1 MRYLLD
7 TNVCI
12 DYLNGRYPNVVRRI
26 RHSKPDDLGVNSIVA
41 AELRFGADKSRK
53 RAENH
58 AKLDLLLGE
67 IRCLDFD
74 HDAATAFGRVRASLE
89 KKGEPIG
96 PYDMLIA
103 AHALSRDLVLV
114 SDNVA
119 EFSRVAALVI
129 ENWRED

>member
-1 MRYLLD
+1 MKYLLD

-12 DYLNGRYPNVVRRI
+12 DYLNGSYPNVVRRI
-26 RHSKPDDLGVNSIVA
+26 SHSKPDDLCVNSIVV

-53 RAENH
+53 RATNH
-58 AKLDLLLGE
+58 AKLDLFLGE

-74 HDAATAFGRVRASLE
+74 HDAATAFGRVRVSLE
-89 KKGEPIG
+89 DKGEPIG

-114 SDNVA
+114 SDNVG
-119 EFSRVAALVI
+119 ELSRVAGLVI